1 MKKWLVLF
9 VVVLLIFPC
18 VNEADGASRK
28 RKKKKEKAKTEQI
41 TPKKKETPYEKLM
54 KKPGRKTAESK
65 FITLH
70 KIEGKLY
77 VEIPVK
83 YMGRDMLL
91 ASVASETS
99 DDMFCQIGYKEKP
112 PMHIKFSM
120 KDSTVFMQRV
130 NVSTELNTSE
140 SREEIM
146 RKRNFLDPIMNSY
159 KIEAYNNDSTAVVLN
174 MTTLFAGA
182 DMSPVSKG
190 SIVVSVT
197 ATPKTGG
204 IRLGEIKAFDDNVMI
219 KTQYSYNV
227 SISLLGLISLLSN
240 EPFTVNA
247 TRSLLLLPEQKM
259 RPRIS
264 DARVGIFLTGKKSLS
279 DNEDGMQAISFANR
293 WRLEPSDVAAF
304 ERGELVEPVKP
315 IVWYVDDAFPESW
328 RQPVKD
334 GVLRWNKAF
343 EKIGFKNVMQVR
355 DFPKDDPEFDP
366 DNLKYS
372 CIRYIP
378 TSTPNAMGPSWVD
391 PTTGEII
398 NASVIIYNDLIRLI
412 NEWRFTQTAQ
422 VDPRVRSKKMPDDVL
437 NESLAYAVAHEIG
450 HTLGFMHNMASSSA
464 YPVDSLRSVSFTH
477 KYGTTPSIMDYARYN
492 YVAQPTDKGVSL
504 SPPDLGVYDEY
515 AVKWLYSYFPKAK
528 NAEEEAKIVEKWVDD
543 KAGDP
548 IYRYGKQQIYSR
560 FDPTAIEEDLG
571 NDAMKAGDY
580 GIKNLKYIL
589 SHLNQWITD
598 DPDVAQRTKLYNS
611 IANQYFR
618 YINNVMYNVGGI
630 YLNEV
635 KDGTPGKRFESVP
648 KKTQRAALKWALNQ
662 IKNCDW
668 LDNKEITNKI
678 GLGVAI
684 STKIQDLTAELLWKS
699 RNNVLLSAHVSK
711 DPYSIREYFDDLYH
725 SIWESAI
732 KGRKVTSGDKI
743 MQKMMIT
750 SLASTL
756 ADKNKQKLSMGL
768 TSDKVFLPSLEEIY
782 LYGLDE
788 SGFTNRYID
797 ELRSIEAAQGSGT
810 VASKLIT
817 DAFGTGGYRW
827 QRKVELKTIE
837 ETNTSLWATA
847 LKIEKLLKQAINTAP
862 NRDSKEHYQ
871 AMLIE
876 LKRLTQ
882 EAKI

>member
-1 MKKWLVLF
+1 MKKWFVLF
-9 VVVLLIFPC
+9 VAVLLIFPFA
-18 VNEADGASRK
+18 NEGYGASRK
-28 RKKKKEKAKTEQI
+28 RKKKKEKEKTEQVA
-41 TPKKKETPYEKLM
+41 PKKKETPYEKLM
-54 KKPGRKTAESK
+54 KKPGRKTAESN
-65 FITLH
+65 FLTLH

-77 VEIPVK
+77 VELPVK
-83 YMGRDMLL
+83 YMERDMLL
-91 ASVASETS
+91 ASAASATS
-99 DDMFCQIGYKEKP
+99 NDMFCKVGYKEKP
-112 PMHIKFSM
+112 PMHIKFSLE
-120 KDSTVFMQRV
+120 DSTVFMKRI
-130 NVSTELNTSE
+130 NVSTRFNTSE
-140 SREEIM
+140 LREELM
-146 RKRNFLDPIMNSY
+146 KDRNFMDPTINTY
-159 KIEAYNNDSTAVVLN
+159 KIEAYNNDSSAVVLN
-174 MTTLFAGA
+174 MTALFTGA
-182 DMSPVSKG
+182 EMSPVSKG
-190 SIVVSVT
+190 SIVVSII
-197 ATPKTGG
+197 ATPKTGTT
-204 IRLGEIKAFDDNVMI
+204 RLGEIKAFDDNVVI
-219 KTQYSYNV
+219 KTSYSYSV
-227 SISLLGLISLLSN
+227 SINMLGLITLLSN
-240 EPFTVNA
+240 EPLTVNT
-247 TRSLLLLPEQKM
+247 TRSLLLLPEDKM

-264 DARVGIFLTGKKSLS
+264 DARVGIFLTEKRLLS
-279 DNEDGMQAISFANR
+279 DREDGMQAISFANR

-315 IVWYVDDAFPESW
+315 IVWYVDDAFPETW
-328 RQPVKD
+328 RQPIKD

-355 DFPKDDPEFDP
+355 DFPKNDPEFDP

-422 VDPRVRSKKMPDDVL
+422 IDPRVRSPKMPDDVI

-450 HTLGFMHNMASSSA
+450 HTLGFMHNMAASSA
-464 YPVDSLRSVSFTH
+464 YPVDSLRSVSFTR

-515 AVKWLYSYFPKAK
+515 AVKWLYSYFPKAQ
-528 NAEEEAKIVEKWVDD
+528 NSGEEAKILESWVDE

-548 IYRYGKQQIYSR
+548 IYRYGKQQIHAR

-571 NDAMKAGDY
+571 NDAIKAGDY

-589 SHLNQWITD
+589 SHLNQWITN

-611 IANQYFR
+611 IANQYVR
-618 YINNVMYNVGGI
+618 YLHNVMYNVGGI
-630 YLNEV
+630 YLTEV

-648 KKTQRAALKWALNQ
+648 KKTQRAALKWIINQ
-662 IKNCDW
+662 IKTCGW
-668 LDNKEITNKI
+668 LDNKAITDKV

-684 STKIQDLTAELLWKS
+684 SRQIQNIGAEMLWNF
-699 RNNVLLSAHVSK
+699 RGNVLLSAHVSK
-711 DPYSIREYFDDLYH
+711 DPYTIREYFDDLYNG
-725 SIWESAI
+725 IWESAI
-732 KGRKVTSGDKI
+732 KGRKVTSGDKV
-743 MQKMMIT
+743 MQKTIIT
-750 SLASTL
+750 SLASAL
-756 ADKNKQKLSMGL
+756 ADKNKKTLNIGF
-768 TSDKVFLPSLEEIY
+768 TSDEAFLPSLEEIY
-782 LYGLDE
+782 LYGLDA

-797 ELRSIEAAQGSGT
+797 ELRPIEARQGHG
-810 VASKLIT
+810 AIAKELMINKF
-817 DAFGTGGYRW
+817 APGYRW
-827 QRKVELKTIE
+827 QRKIDLKTIE
-837 ETNTSLWATA
+837 ETNTTLWATA

-882 EAKI
+882 EIKI